1 MGVVVFPPFFIVIQ
15 QNRICLRIKT
25 IEDFSHD
32 SALQPTDNNRCR
44 KLRCQSRVILSR
56 IQDIHLRDKSLPAAP
71 HLPIFLYMLF
81 VGTLRND
88 NADVFIFSLTQL
100 GSQSIMFGKGASFG
114 KDLFQATNDGDVI
127 IVGFRCKVI
136 LFTGKN
142 TATLV
147 QISFGRIS

>member
-56 IQDIHLRDKSLPAAP
+56 IQDIHLRDKSLPTAP
-71 HLPIFLYMLF
+71 HLPIFLYMF
-81 VGTLRND
+81 FIRTFRDN
-88 NADVFIFSLTQL
+88 NADAFIF
-100 GSQSIMFGKGASFG
+100 F
-114 KDLFQATNDGDVI
+114 AT
-127 IVGFRCKVI
+127 
-136 LFTGKN
+136 
-142 TATLV
+142 
-147 QISFGRIS
+147 